1 MTEAVTDIIVSRAR
15 QPEGLM
21 KMVVWSV
28 AVHIAVVGALVLMP
42 ERSSNELPRAVMTI
56 SLGGAPG
63 PRTGG
68 ITQMG
73 GREIQAASTE
83 KPPAVAPPPAPT
95 RPAMTIPEPK
105 AQVRPQ
111 RPRAENAPPRES
123 NAQKLSTGEQPRE
136 GTTRTE
142 TQVRGQGFGLSS
154 AGGGGGPITVDAAD
168 FCCVEYL
175 EQMRDIIQ
183 RNWEPNQSVIGMTLM
198 KFTIQRNGRLT
209 AIEIERPSGF
219 TALDLASQRA
229 LLRTQQVLPLPA
241 QYPNPELTVHMRFE
255 YKR

>member
-15 QPEGLM
+15 QPEGLL

-28 AVHIAVVGALVLMP
+28 AVHVAVVGALVLMP
-42 ERSSNELPRAVMTI
+42 ERSSEEAPRTVMTI

-68 ITQMG
+68 ITQAG
-73 GREIQAASTE
+73 GRAIQAPSTE
-83 KPPAVAPPPAPT
+83 KPPTVAPPPAPA

-105 AQVRPQ
+105 ARVRPE
-111 RPRAENAPPRES
+111 RPRAQNAPPES
-123 NAQKLSTGEQPRE
+123 NARTLSTGEQPRQ
-136 GTTRTE
+136 GSTRTE

-154 AGGGGGPITVDAAD
+154 SGGGGGPITVDAPD
-168 FCCVEYL
+168 FCCREYL

-183 RNWEPNQSVIGMTLM
+183 RNWEANQGVVGVTQM
-198 KFTIQRNGRLT
+198 KFTIQRNGRLVQ
-209 AIEIERPSGF
+209 IEVERPSGF

-241 QYPNPELTVHMRFE
+241 QYLNPELTVHMRFE
-255 YKR
+255 YQR